1 MDAPKRLTHRKHD
14 AIVEAATNL
23 FQTLGFDGASMDRV
37 AEAANVSKRTL
48 YNHFPSK
55 EELFAECCRRA
66 WPVGGTALDAYQPD
80 RPLRE
85 QLIEFVEQKLAQFS
99 DPKTHGLAR
108 AALLSMLS
116 SQERANDLLD
126 RMGDLDRQTRLWIG
140 GACADG
146 RLKDCDPALATQQL
160 EALMSGMALWPQIT
174 MRQARLSLEAQR
186 QVSRAIADMFLA
198 RYAPNELPKS

>member
-1 MDAPKRLTHRKHD
+1 MDTPKRMTHRKHD
-14 AIVEAATNL
+14 AMIEAATHL
-23 FQTLGFDGASMDRV
+23 FQTLGFDGTSMDRV

-66 WPVGGTALDAYQPD
+66 WPVGGSATDAYRSDLPF
-80 RPLRE
+80 RE
-85 QLIEFVEQKLAQFS
+85 QLTTFVETKLAQFS
-99 DPKTHGLAR
+99 DSKTQGLVR

-126 RMGDLDRQTRLWIG
+126 RLGDLDRQTRLWIG
-140 GACADG
+140 AACADG
-146 RLKDCDPALATQQL
+146 HLQDCDPALATLQL

-174 MRQARLSLEAQR
+174 MRQARLSPKAQR
-186 QVSRAIADMFLA
+186 QVSRSIVDMFLA
-198 RYAPNELPKS
+198 RYAPGESN

>member
-1 MDAPKRLTHRKHD
+1 MDAPKRLTDRKRD

-37 AEAANVSKRTL
+37 AETANVSKRTL

-66 WPVGGTALDAYQPD
+66 WPVGGATLDAYRSDQ
-80 RPLRE
+80 PLRP
-85 QLIEFVEQKLAQFS
+85 QLTTFVEKKLAHFS
-99 DPKTHGLAR
+99 DTKTHGLVR

-116 SQERANDLLD
+116 SQERANDLLN
-126 RMGDLDRQTRLWIG
+126 RLGDLDRQTRLWVG

-146 RLKDCDPALATQQL
+146 RLRDCDPALATLQL
-160 EALMSGMALWPQIT
+160 EALMSGLALWPQIT
-174 MRQARLSLEAQR
+174 MRQARLSSEAQS
-186 QVSRAIADMFLA
+186 QVSRSIVDMFLA
-198 RYAPNELPKS
+198 RYAPNELP

>member
-1 MDAPKRLTHRKHD
+1 MDTPKRMTHRKHD
-14 AIVEAATNL
+14 AMIDAATQL
-23 FQTLGFDGASMDRV
+23 FQSIGFDGTSMDRV

-66 WPVGGTALDAYQPD
+66 WPVGGSATDAYRPD
-80 RPLRE
+80 HPLRE
-85 QLIEFVEQKLAQFS
+85 QLTAFVEAKLEQFS
-99 DPKTHGLAR
+99 DAKTQGLVR

-126 RMGDLDRQTRLWIG
+126 RLGDLDRQTRLWIG
-140 GACADG
+140 DACADG
-146 RLKDCDPALATQQL
+146 RLRDCDPALATLQL

-174 MRQARLSLEAQR
+174 MRQARLSPEAQR
-186 QVSRAIADMFLA
+186 QVSRSIVDMFLA
-198 RYAPNELPKS
+198 RYAPGETA

>member
-1 MDAPKRLTHRKHD
+1 MDTPNRLTHRKHD
-14 AIVEAATNL
+14 AMVEAATNL
-23 FQTLGFDGASMDRV
+23 FQTLGFDGTSMDRV

-66 WPVGGTALDAYQPD
+66 WPVGGDTLDAYRPD
-80 RPLRE
+80 QPLRR
-85 QLIEFVEQKLAQFS
+85 QLTVFVEKKLAQFS
-99 DPKTHGLAR
+99 DTKTQGLVR

-126 RMGDLDRQTRLWIG
+126 RMGDLDRQTRLWVG
-140 GACADG
+140 GAHADG
-146 RLKDCDPALATQQL
+146 RLHDCDPALATLQL

-174 MRQARLSLEAQR
+174 MRQVRLSSEAQR
-186 QVSRAIADMFLA
+186 QVSLSIVDMFLA
-198 RYAPNELPKS
+198 RYAPSELP